1 MHTPALSLL
10 QACMAAAEPDSGQI
24 SAVVLKQ
31 LQLALPPRTMEIEIA
46 PGFTLTQYVRGRSN
60 TAVILLSGEFSITRP
75 GQSHVGRSRLLPV
88 TLTLRGE
95 WNIYTDKLS
104 VYPVGA
110 SIRTDMSTGPTDP
123 KKSASAYES
132 IETKLNSTT
141 TAKDVLKLIHTNA
154 VTLHDKWLRL
164 GFR

>member
-1 MHTPALSLL
+1 MVLQLL
-10 QACMAAAEPDSGQI
+10 RECLAAAEPDSGQI

-31 LQLALPPRTMEIEIA
+31 LKRALPPRTLPPRTTEIA
-46 PGFTLTQYVRGRSN
+46 PGFTLTQYVHSRRTS
-60 TAVILLSGEFSITRP
+60 ILLSGEFSITRP
-75 GQSHVGRSRLLPV
+75 GQSHVGRSRLLPA

-123 KKSASAYES
+123 KGNTSAYEN

-141 TAKDVLKLIHTNA
+141 TAKDVLKMIHTNA

>member
-1 MHTPALSLL
+1 MVLQLL
-10 QACMAAAEPDSGQI
+10 RECLAAAEPDSGQI

-31 LQLALPPRTMEIEIA
+31 LKRALPPHAREIA
-46 PGFTLTQYVRGRSN
+46 PGFTMTQYVHSRRTS
-60 TAVILLSGEFSITRP
+60 ILLSGEFSITRS

-123 KKSASAYES
+123 KGNTSAYEN

-154 VTLHDKWLRL
+154 VTLHDKWMRL

>member
-1 MHTPALSLL
+1 MVLQLL
-10 QACMAAAEPDSGQI
+10 RECLAAAEPDSGQI

-31 LQLALPPRTMEIEIA
+31 LKRALPPRTTEIA
-46 PGFTLTQYVRGRSN
+46 PGFTLTQYVHGRSN
-60 TAVILLSGEFSITRP
+60 TAVILLSGEFALTRP

-123 KKSASAYES
+123 KGNTSAYEN

-141 TAKDVLKLIHTNA
+141 TAKDVLKMIHTNA